1 MGYEER
7 GGMSL
12 LSILMIDS
20 ISKVYY
26 DEELEKKIVALY
38 NISMEIKEGEFL
50 CLIGPSGSG
59 KSTLLNMIAGFFPP
73 TTGSILLHGERITS
87 PGPDRG
93 VVFQEYTLFPWLT
106 ILQNVEFGLK
116 NIKIPFIERRE
127 RALYYLE
134 QVGLEEFVHARPYEL
149 SGGMKQRVAIAR
161 VLALNPSILLM
172 DEPFGALDA
181 QTRQMLQEE
190 VLNIWEREKKTV
202 IFVTH
207 NVDEAIFLGD
217 RVVVLTKRPGEIK
230 RDMELDLLR
239 PRDRYSERLSSLK
252 KELLEDLTN
261 EAFLDHGR
269 RDDGWKFFRGE
280 EE

>member
-1 MGYEER
+1 
-7 GGMSL
+7 MSIQL
-12 LSILMIDS
+12 AIEG

-26 DEELEKKIVALY
+26 DQDLKKKVSALHD
-38 NISMEIKEGEFL
+38 IHLTIDEGEFL

-59 KSTLLNMIAGFFPP
+59 KSTLLNLIAGFFPP
-73 TTGSILLHGERITS
+73 TTGSILLYGEKIKS

-116 NIKIPFIERRE
+116 NRKMQRPERRE

-134 QVGLEEFVHARPYEL
+134 QVGLEEFIHARPYEL

-161 VLALNPSILLM
+161 VLALDPSILLM

-181 QTRQMLQEE
+181 QTRQMLQEQ
-190 VLNIWEREKKTV
+190 VLSLWEEERKTV
-202 IFVTH
+202 LFVTH
-207 NVDEAIFLGD
+207 NVDEAIFLGE
-217 RVVVLTKRPGEIK
+217 RVAVLTKRPGHIK
-230 RDMELDLLR
+230 RDLKVNLRR
-239 PRDRYSERLSSLK
+239 PRDRYSEELSVLK
-252 KELLEDLTN
+252 KSLLEELTS

-269 RDDGWKFFRGE
+269 RDDGWQISREGGDGE
-280 EE
+280 QPKS